1 MKYPNLVL
9 DKYCN
14 TTIKGKI
21 YSEGVSETGA
31 PIEYEFSSKCNYQ
44 SSCKTILTPQQKL
57 VQITGICYING
68 DLFPDMP
75 EISDGE
81 VEINGVVRKINS
93 CSKSRNPD
101 GTVNFTKMELI

>member
-44 SSCKTILTPQQKL
+44 SS
-57 VQITGICYING
+57 
-68 DLFPDMP
+68 
-75 EISDGE
+75 
-81 VEINGVVRKINS
+81 
-93 CSKSRNPD
+93 
-101 GTVNFTKMELI
+101 